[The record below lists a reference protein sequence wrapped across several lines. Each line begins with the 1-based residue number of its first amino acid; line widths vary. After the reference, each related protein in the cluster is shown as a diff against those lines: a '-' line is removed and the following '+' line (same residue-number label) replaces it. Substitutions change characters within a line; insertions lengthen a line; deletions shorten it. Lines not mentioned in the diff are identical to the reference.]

1 VPVSPAEVIAVP
13 CVGAGWCTRLVSHG
27 MGAADAAGVMMPT
40 VAVTSTAAIPA
51 RFHIFI
57 ELSLRRL
64 PLAAASQRA
73 RLPAREAF
81 PCPSKR
87 RHDARRH
94 RTSMTQVPR
103 GALDTKIEHPFSWK
117 LRRGHDGISAG
128 F

>member
-1 VPVSPAEVIAVP
+1 MAMVPLSPTEVIAVAW
-13 CVGAGWCTRLVSHG
+13 VGAGLCTRLVSHG
-27 MGAADAAGVMMPT
+27 MGAADAAGPMMPT

-57 ELSLRRL
+57 ELSQRRL

-73 RLPAREAF
+73 RLSAREAF

-94 RTSMTQVPR
+94 S
-103 GALDTKIEHPFSWK
+103 
-117 LRRGHDGISAG
+117 GIDDASAAWCA
-128 F
+128 